1 MSTSRRCSGS
11 IWRSERRV
19 ALILALASALAGVG
33 CGLTPAEWFERD
45 AYFVE
50 AVPDSRRTRIDVT
63 PRSVGGGEPAVT
75 LAVMEPLAEELNGL
89 TLSVLRV
96 AEFITAEPPSDRGEG
111 HRLWGPD
118 YSPLYDVSY
127 ELYVE
132 EVEASRFE
140 YELAVAAGVESE
152 LDRVLLD
159 GGYSGAALGDG
170 SGRFTLD
177 LDAAGDV
184 LPGVF
189 APPRHGGSVTVAHR
203 IAPGELEV
211 GIDLAATEV
220 DDAAG
225 APLQIAGQYAFVEDA
240 AGGQL
245 CFDAAMDVFG
255 GSGVEDLFVVARWQ
269 ADGAGRA
276 DGSLGGG
283 EVGSEVQFVEC
294 WDGDGMRVYWYDS
307 GGQVEGTPAD
317 CVIDDNGSPD
327 LELLPSGCDALFPPS
342 P

>member
-1 MSTSRRCSGS
+1 M
-11 IWRSERRV
+11 
-19 ALILALASALAGVG
+19 
-33 CGLTPAEWFERD
+33 
-45 AYFVE
+45 
-50 AVPDSRRTRIDVT
+50 
-63 PRSVGGGEPAVT
+63 
-75 LAVMEPLAEELNGL
+75 
-89 TLSVLRV
+89 
-96 AEFITAEPPSDRGEG
+96 
-111 HRLWGPD
+111 
-118 YSPLYDVSY
+118 
-127 ELYVE
+127 
-132 EVEASRFE
+132 
-140 YELAVAAGVESE
+140 
-152 LDRVLLD
+152 
-159 GGYSGAALGDG
+159 
-170 SGRFTLD
+170 
-177 LDAAGDV
+177 
-184 LPGVF
+184 
-189 APPRHGGSVTVAHR
+189 TVAHR